1 MSERVENLSPD
12 VFLAEIDNYRVTVDN
27 AILSELHQ
35 RKDSPFFTPLSN
47 ALKGGKRLRPIL
59 LLLAFES
66 VDGVRSRKDPLPAAV
81 AVELIHLGSLI
92 EDDIIDRDLM
102 RRETEAFHSVY
113 GPEISLLSTFEML
126 SMILDIT
133 ARYLNPR
140 ITRALA
146 QVISRMSI
154 GEFEELK
161 IYKSGRPVSADEYI
175 NMISKKT
182 ASLFQASATIG
193 TIIAGAHE
201 KEINALTDYGR
212 LLGIAYQIQDDL
224 MDQEEDET
232 TNVLSLLDTRLDK
245 EECLQELSTSY
256 LLEAKQR
263 LQELKTSES
272 KSNLIALADFIG
284 MRTINRKRGTSER

>member
-1 MSERVENLSPD
+1 MGERVENVFSD
-12 VFLAEIDNYRVTVDN
+12 VFLAEMDKYRVTVDN
-27 AILSELHQ
+27 AILTELHQ

-66 VDGVRSRKDPLPAAV
+66 VDGGGLGKDPLPAAV
-81 AVELIHLGSLI
+81 AVELIHSGSLI

-102 RRETEAFHSVY
+102 RRETATFHSVY

-146 QVISRMSI
+146 RVISRMSN

-161 IYKSGRPVSADEYI
+161 IYKRGQPVSTDEYI
-175 NMISKKT
+175 NIISKKT

-201 KEINALTDYGR
+201 DEINALSDYGR

-224 MDQEEDET
+224 MDQGEDKT
-232 TNVLSLLDTRLDK
+232 INVLSLLDTRLEK
-245 EECLQELSTSY
+245 EKYLQELSTSY
-256 LLEAKQR
+256 LLEARRR

-272 KSNLIALADFIG
+272 KSNLIALADLVG
-284 MRTINRKRGTSER
+284 MRAINRKRGLFER